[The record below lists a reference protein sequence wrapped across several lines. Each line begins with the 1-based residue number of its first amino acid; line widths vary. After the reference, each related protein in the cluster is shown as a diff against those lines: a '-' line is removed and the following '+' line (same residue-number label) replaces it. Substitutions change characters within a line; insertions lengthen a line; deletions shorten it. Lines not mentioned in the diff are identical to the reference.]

1 MTLSSYLS
9 PEAVEPSLR
18 AGDRQGVLTELAALL
33 RKTGSVPAGTDLVTI
48 LENREELGSTG
59 IGRGAAIPHVR
70 LKNLDRIR
78 IAVGRSSAGIDFNA
92 IDGEPVRLF
101 FLLVAPE
108 NATGDHLKALARIS
122 RLLRQDDVRKALMAA
137 SDGAGMLDVIVREDE
152 KEG

>member
-9 PEAVEPSLR
+9 PEAVEPSLQAR
-18 AGDRQGVLTELAALL
+18 DRRGVLAELAALL
-33 RKTGSVPAGTDLVTI
+33 QKNGSVPAGTDLVTI

-59 IGRGAAIPHVR
+59 IGGGAAIPHVR
-70 LKNLDRIR
+70 LKNLARIHV
-78 IAVGRSSAGIDFNA
+78 AVGRSPAGIDFSA

-122 RLLRQDDVRKALMAA
+122 RLLRQEGVRKALMEAP
-137 SDGAGMLDVIVREDE
+137 DGAGMLDIIVTEDE
-152 KEG
+152 KEA